1 MGRPKKL
8 DDELI
13 AELVKIIEEQPYISQ
28 EDLVFL
34 FRRRT
39 GVSIATTTARNYLK
53 RAGVRRTAAPRKAT
67 TYQKPTSPEEP
78 RYGYTDQHRDPGDAV
93 RYPCGLTDSE
103 WERVRHLFDPAG
115 RPGRPPKY
123 ARRLM
128 LDACVYLLRS
138 GCSWRMLPKD
148 FPPWKR
154 VYATFRRWQA
164 KGLFEEMHDELR
176 ALWRSREH
184 RLPDPTAG
192 ALDSQ
197 SVPTSPQ
204 GGPTGYDAA
213 KKVKGRKRHLVT
225 DTLGLVLAVVIT
237 TANVP
242 DRDAADAS
250 VGAAIDKYPTPFHES
265 LSTNRHV
272 AQAGG
277 G

>member
-1 MGRPKKL
+1 MGRPKML

-13 AELVKIIEEQPYISQ
+13 GELVKITEEQPYVSQ
-28 EDLVFL
+28 DDLVFL

-39 GVSIATTTARNYLK
+39 GVSISATTARNYLK
-53 RAGVRRTAAPRKAT
+53 RAGIRRTAAPRKVT
-67 TYQKPTSPEEP
+67 GYKQPPTPSSPDEP
-78 RYGYTDQHRDPGDAV
+78 RYGCTDQHRDPGDAV

-103 WERVRHLFDPAG
+103 WDRVRHLFEPKG

-123 ARRLM
+123 ARRQM

-192 ALDSQ
+192 CLDSQ
-197 SVPTSPQ
+197 SVLRRPREGPQ
-204 GGPTGYDAA
+204 
-213 KKVKGRKRHLVT
+213 
-225 DTLGLVLAVVIT
+225 DTT
-237 TANVP
+237 QT
-242 DRDAADAS
+242 R
-250 VGAAIDKYPTPFHES
+250 
-265 LSTNRHV
+265 R
-272 AQAGG
+272 
-277 G
+277 